1 MGGPG
6 SRLSTAHEL
15 LWRVALLVVS
25 LGGGISGG
33 SLDPGSLVSIIST
46 STCSSFAYSAN
57 VISFCVAN
65 KCFSL
70 SIIQRWA
77 SVPFKGARSRS
88 RSFKKYGTAFPF
100 TFHIF
105 KRNALP
111 FPFLVPFS
119 LIFKLPYILLKYQ

>member
-46 STCSSFAYSAN
+46 STCSSFAYSA
-57 VISFCVAN
+57 
-65 KCFSL
+65 K
-70 SIIQRWA
+70 SIKPTVQVDRHLFI
-77 SVPFKGARSRS
+77 V
-88 RSFKKYGTAFPF
+88 
-100 TFHIF
+100 
-105 KRNALP
+105 
-111 FPFLVPFS
+111 
-119 LIFKLPYILLKYQ
+119 YILIN